1 MKYQITNKRT
11 GQTREV
17 SQDTWNAMTNRG
29 HSLNWT
35 IDAKIPD
42 EPVNIRAA
50 METARKAKKERDEPA
65 QDDEE

>member
-17 SQDTWNAMTNRG
+17 SQETWQAMTSRG
-29 HSLNWT
+29 HALNWQ

-50 METARKAKKERDEPA
+50 MEAAKTAKKEQPPA
-65 QDDEE
+65 DDDE